1 MVHVNNDHILF
12 YKKFLGP
19 EIANISK
26 KWYKSTSNFC
36 TTQTINVKVKSE
48 IQQFQIVCD
57 CSEYLKSQM
66 LILLDRVEDAE
77 DRGRGGADHE
87 EDDDGDQDD
96 HEHPLL
102 GVLEN
107 LLTVSRPRASA
118 MGRSGLRG
126 EAHSRRGESRGTR
139 GCGALRRASGAR
151 ARPKSGNREVCEARS
166 VARGGGGGG
175 GCAAGLTPARDRG
188 WRGHRGLTRLRS
200 PGVPARCFP
209 VLERLAS
216 PSDFEKFM
224 NDENV
229 ENGQGYNRT
238 NSEKG
243 LADPEVALEDIILRH

>member
-12 YKKFLGP
+12 YKKSLGP

-26 KWYKSTSNFC
+26 KWYKSASNFC
-36 TTQTINVKVKSE
+36 TTQTINIKVKSE
-48 IQQFQIVCD
+48 IQQFQIVGD
-57 CSEYLKSQM
+57 CSEYLKSKM
-66 LILLDRVEDAE
+66 LILLNRVEDAE
-77 DRGRGGADHE
+77 DCGGGGADHE
-87 EDDDGDQDD
+87 EDYDGDQDN

-107 LLTVSRPRASA
+107 LLTVTRPRASA
-118 MGRSGLRG
+118 MGRSGLRSK
-126 EAHSRRGESRGTR
+126 AHTSRGERGTR
-139 GCGALRRASGAR
+139 GCGALGSASGAR
-151 ARPKSGNREVCEARS
+151 ARPERGNREVCEARS

-175 GCAAGLTPARDRG
+175 RGAAGLTSARDRG
-188 WRGHRGLTRLRS
+188 WRGHRGLTRLRGS
-200 PGVPARCFP
+200 GIPARCFP